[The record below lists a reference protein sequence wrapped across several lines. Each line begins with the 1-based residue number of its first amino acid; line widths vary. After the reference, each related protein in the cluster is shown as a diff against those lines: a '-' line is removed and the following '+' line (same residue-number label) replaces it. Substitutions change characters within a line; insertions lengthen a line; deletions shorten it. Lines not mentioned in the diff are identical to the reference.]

1 MNPVIDGL
9 NKQSWLGS
17 CNVNSS
23 LVSTFLEA
31 GNFLTVQ
38 ILKCQKGL
46 TLALSKIK
54 QLRKLLENGKGR
66 EATTLV
72 FLGISPAIPTKG
84 EAGTILHPHSE

>member
-17 CNVNSS
+17 NSL

-84 EAGTILHPHSE
+84 EAGTILHPYSE